1 MPNQI
6 TQATHYLFA
15 KIVIRHFQALS
26 SPFYQN
32 NPKQLLFTSLF
43 KSF

>member
-1 MPNQI
+1 MSNQI

-15 KIVIRHFQALS
+15 KIAIEYFQALA

-32 NPKQLLFTSLF
+32 NPKQLLFMSLF